1 LPVRGN
7 PPCGRLAGIEP
18 ERPPSITLPRN
29 QLIALIVGVCI
40 LSAAIGSGLALLAQ
54 TGPAGTAGKQGPRG
68 PRGKQGPE
76 GPSGASEIGG
86 LEDEVEELQ
95 GRVDGVEELEGRID
109 ELESEI
115 SGGIGPST
123 SELCEEFG
131 VDC

>member
-1 LPVRGN
+1 MRGTS
-7 PPCGRLAGIEP
+7 PCGRLAGIEP
-18 ERPPSITLPRN
+18 ERRPSITLPRN

-54 TGPAGTAGKQGPRG
+54 TGPAGAAGKQGPRG
-68 PRGKQGPE
+68 LQGKQGQE

-86 LEDEVEELQ
+86 LEEEVDDLQ
-95 GRVDGVEELEGRID
+95 GRVEGVEELDGRID

-115 SGGIGPST
+115 SGGSEPST

>member
-1 LPVRGN
+1 MPVRRN

-18 ERPPSITLPRN
+18 ERRPSITLPRN
-29 QLIALIVGVCI
+29 QLIVLIVGVCI

-54 TGPAGTAGKQGPRG
+54 TGPAGATGKQGPRG
-68 PRGKQGPE
+68 PQGKQGPE

-86 LEDEVEELQ
+86 LEEEVDELQ
-95 GRVDGVEELEGRID
+95 GRVEGVEELEGRID

-115 SGGIGPST
+115 SGGIGPSP